1 MKGIVFIFLNRLVE
15 EKFGLALWDA
25 ILEAVQPKSN
35 GIYTSGKTYPDNE
48 ILDLISKFSELSRHS
63 VHDLLHVFGH
73 YMFTQLAVL
82 YPDFLKTRDLKSLLL
97 SVDSVIHKEVNKLY
111 TDANVPKFTYE
122 EPDNNTLIMIYSSA
136 RKLCPL
142 AIGLIEGAAEHYGE
156 SISHNHESC
165 MLDGASECRI
175 KITFN

>member
-15 EKFGLALWDA
+15 EKYGLALWDT
-25 ILEAVQPKSN
+25 ILETVQPKSN

-48 ILDLISKFSELSRHS
+48 IVDLVSKLSELSRHS
-63 VHDLLHVFGH
+63 IHDLLHVFGH
-73 YMFTQLAVL
+73 YMFAQLSVL
-82 YPDFLKTRDLKSLLL
+82 YPDFLKTKDLKSLLL

-111 TDANVPKFTYE
+111 PDANVPKFTYE
-122 EPDNNTLIMIYSSA
+122 EPNSNTLIMVYSSA

-142 AIGLIEGAAEHYGE
+142 AIGLIEGAADHYCE
-156 SISHNHESC
+156 SISHYQESC

-175 KITFN
+175 RITFK